1 LNDSFWAH
9 IEQRIRDEDV
19 DFAIQQRSPVS
30 GGSISKA
37 WRIEGR
43 GHCYF
48 VKTNTNV
55 NTTGY
60 GDMFAAEAAGLAALA
75 DVDAV
80 RVPRPVAHGDVEH
93 IGYLICEWVDC
104 SPAGTDCAEQ
114 LGRQLA
120 TLHKHTAQQYGWNR
134 DNTIGATL
142 QKNTQVSD
150 WCAFW
155 REQRLGFQLELAAK
169 HGFTGRLQSK
179 GAQVMNQLESLFAGH
194 QPQASLLHGDLWGGN
209 WAADE
214 QGMPVLFDPAVYYG
228 DREADLAMTE
238 LFGGFPA
245 AFYDAYTEIWPL
257 DDGYK
262 QRKTLYNLYHI
273 LNHANLFGG
282 GYVAQAE
289 TMMDSLLADFS

>member
-1 LNDSFWAH
+1 LKDSFWSY
-9 IEQRIRDEDV
+9 IEQRIRDYDSSFTIE
-19 DFAIQQRSPVS
+19 QRSPVS

-37 WRIEGR
+37 WRIEGC

-48 VKTNTNV
+48 VKTNANAA
-55 NTTGY
+55 GH
-60 GDMFAAEAAGLAALA
+60 GDMFAAEAVGLAELA
-75 DVDAV
+75 DADAL

-93 IGYLICEWVDC
+93 VGYLICEWVDC
-104 SPAGTDCAEQ
+104 SPAGTDCAERLGHQ
-114 LGRQLA
+114 LV
-120 TLHKHTAQQYGWNR
+120 TLHKHTAQQYGLNR

-142 QKNTQVSD
+142 QKNTQAND
-150 WCAFW
+150 WCSFW
-155 REQRLGFQLELAAK
+155 REQRLGFQLALAAK
-169 HGFTGRLQSK
+169 NGFTGRLQSK
-179 GAQVMNQLESLFAGH
+179 GAQLMDHLEMLLAGH
-194 QPQASLLHGDLWGGN
+194 QPPASLLHGDLWGGN

-214 QGMPVLFDPAVYYG
+214 QGMPVVFDPAVYYG

-245 AFYDAYTEIWPL
+245 AFYEAYNEVWPL

-262 QRKTLYNLYHI
+262 LRKTLYNLYHI

-289 TMMDSLLADFS
+289 MMIDSLLAEVS